1 MQFKFLLVDIET
13 SGVLCNTESI
23 TVANTIAQGIFNIK
37 VAVVPMYIF
46 WTRPQWKDLNF
57 DSDFLSY
64 DDTSGPEIAKTA
76 QHLITD
82 EFIRKRNLSI
92 ARRKFLIRLE
102 GFLNSVLFKTV
113 VGFDPTAMSYIEN
126 QLIQSD
132 TEKHQ
137 YPDSIKEYAQY
148 TEISEAQAY
157 SELKM
162 FAESQGRMKLR
173 LFACYNKYSNKIN
186 QTDSEQVMND
196 VYAEAMKDIF
206 INARL

>member
-186 QTDSEQVMND
+186 QTDSEQAMND
-196 VYAEAMKDIF
+196 AYAEAMKDIF

>member
-23 TVANTIAQGIFNIK
+23 AVANTIAQGIFNIK

-64 DDTSGPEIAKTA
+64 DDTNGPEITKTA

-82 EFIRKRNLSI
+82 EFVRKRNLAI
-92 ARRKFLIRLE
+92 VRRKFLIRLE
-102 GFLNSVLFKTV
+102 GFLNVVLFKTV
-113 VGFDPTAMSYIEN
+113 VGFDPTTMSYVEN
-126 QLIQSD
+126 QLLQSD
-132 TEKHQ
+132 AENHR

-157 SELKM
+157 GELKM

-186 QTDSEQVMND
+186 QADSEQAMND